1 MVLDQGDIVHVI
13 ERRLFEEDVR
23 RHFVGKVAKCTE
35 RALRVQG
42 YVFVHDRSE
51 NTFVRRLD
59 VRDRVFSL
67 DNRIIL
73 NVLPRDINLEKV
85 GYATID
91 EGLIVSDGK
100 TFTLNI
106 NEFGPRR

>member
-1 MVLDQGDIVHVI
+1 MVLDEGDIVHII

-23 RHFVGKVAKCTE
+23 RHFVGKVGKCAE
-35 RALRVQG
+35 RALRVRG
-42 YVFVHDRSE
+42 YVFVHDPSG
-51 NTFVRRLD
+51 NTFVRRSG

-85 GYATID
+85 RYVTID
-91 EGLIVSDGK
+91 EGLIVADGK
-100 TFTLNI
+100 AFTLNI